1 MELAGWIIL
10 SLLCLFLMVAS
21 VTPKLLKLD
30 AAVRPLND
38 LGFEKRL
45 VFTIGL
51 LEAVITIFI
60 FVPQTA
66 VIGGVLM
73 MGLLGGAIASQ
84 LRVNAPLFSHTLFG
98 VYLGIWMWLG
108 IWLRDPNVFYLMLAY
123 N

>member
-21 VTPKLLKLD
+21 VTPKILKLD
-30 AAVRPLND
+30 AAVLPLKD
-38 LGFEKRL
+38 LGFEKRW
-45 VFTIGL
+45 VFPIGL
-51 LEAVITIFI
+51 LEAVLTICI

-73 MGLLGGAIASQ
+73 MGLLGGSIASQ
-84 LRVNAPLFSHTLFG
+84 LRVKAALFSHTLFG

-108 IWLRDPNVFYLMLAY
+108 ICLRDPKVFYFMLPY